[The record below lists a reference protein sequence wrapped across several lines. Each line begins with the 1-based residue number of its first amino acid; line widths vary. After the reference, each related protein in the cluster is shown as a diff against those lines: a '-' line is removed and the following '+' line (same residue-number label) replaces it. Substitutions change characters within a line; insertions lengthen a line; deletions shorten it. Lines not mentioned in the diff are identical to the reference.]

1 MSLPLLD
8 PRDNTPN
15 PAAGVSGRF
24 ILAPPANAKKITP
37 AALGAEIYNPPL
49 QLWIGD
55 NTGVSVEVVP
65 YGLQGDET
73 VTYPIAAGNGGS
85 LIPVLV
91 SQVIA
96 GGSTTAA
103 TIIGHW

>member
-8 PRDNTPN
+8 PRDGTPN
-15 PAAGVSGRF
+15 PAAGVNGRL
-24 ILAPPANAKKITP
+24 ILAPPANAKKIT
-37 AALGAEIYNPPL
+37 AAAINVTVYDPPL

-55 NTGVSVEVVP
+55 DTGVSVEVVP
-65 YGLQGDET
+65 YGLEGDET

-91 SQVIA
+91 SQVIS
-96 GGSTTAA
+96 GGNTT
-103 TIIGHW
+103 